1 MKTAMQELIST
12 FHLYQNSAST
22 YEEQELLSF
31 YIKCAKSLIEK
42 EKEQI
47 MDAFSRGLGTEL
59 GLDWEDSEQ
68 YYERIYNQ
76 TYNQNK

>member
-12 FHLYQNSAST
+12 FHLYQNSASS

-31 YIKCAKSLIEK
+31 YIKCAEDLLEK

-47 MDAFSRGLGTEL
+47 MRDYKEGHFHLELDAYSPEK
-59 GLDWEDSEQ
+59 
-68 YYERIYNQ
+68 Y
-76 TYNQNK
+76 YNQNYNQN

>member
-31 YIKCAKSLIEK
+31 YIKCAEDLLQK

-47 MDAFSRGLGTEL
+47 IDAWIATNNEL
-59 GLDWEDSEQ
+59 ERLAAEV
-68 YYERIYNQ
+68 YYIEN
-76 TYNQNK
+76 YNQN

>member
-1 MKTAMQELIST
+1 MKTAMQKLIST

-22 YEEQELLSF
+22 HEEQELLSF
-31 YIKCAKSLIEK
+31 YIKCAEDLLEK

-47 MDAFSRGLGTEL
+47 IDAWNKRGSTIVPRYFLEENINGE
-59 GLDWEDSEQ
+59 E
-68 YYERIYNQ
+68 YYNQ